1 MQINRKISI
10 FVVPNNTTDA
20 MKYTELHK
28 IILLNGWTEIPGR
41 GKGSH
46 KRYTKDGKIY
56 TVPFHKGK
64 EIGNSFAKGILK
76 DLGITQ

>member
-1 MQINRKISI
+1 
-10 FVVPNNTTDA
+10 

-46 KRYTKDGKIY
+46 KRYMKGKMIY

-64 EIGNSFAKGILK
+64 EIGDDLAKAILK
-76 DLGITQ
+76 DLGIKR

>member
-1 MQINRKISI
+1 
-10 FVVPNNTTDA
+10 

-28 IILLNGWTEIPGR
+28 IILQNGWTEIPGR

-46 KRYTKDGKIY
+46 KRYQKDGRVY

-64 EIGNSFAKGILK
+64 EIGNDFAKGILK